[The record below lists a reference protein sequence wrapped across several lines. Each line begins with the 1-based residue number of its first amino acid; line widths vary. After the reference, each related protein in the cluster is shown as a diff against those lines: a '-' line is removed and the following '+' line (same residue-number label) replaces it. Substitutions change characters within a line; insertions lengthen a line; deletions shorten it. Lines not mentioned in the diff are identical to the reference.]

1 MTRKTKMEL
10 ALFTLSTLV
19 ALPVLGGVGLALL
32 GVVAW

>member
-10 ALFTLSTLV
+10 ALFTLSALV
-19 ALPVLGGVGLALL
+19 ALPVLGGVGLTLL